1 MSQFAQYQQQLNALP
16 VMPAPQRRG
25 LFGGLRNFAQQAQ
38 QPGGFVDRLQMF
50 GAQMQDTGQ
59 MDGVNRAGRLSD
71 RRKEAQEAEA
81 RQQALARLNGVF
93 GGGQSAPG
101 GMGGSGGMGGGLPT
115 LRQAAPALI
124 AAQQAGIDIGDYVSL
139 LDRAGPEVAY
149 EQGFRYDRRDPN
161 SAPVYAPNLGEGQA
175 PTIRNGQVQ
184 SVQNLPGYVESLA
197 VRERNVNDA
206 RNASDASYAGVQA
219 ENTARGTGR
228 GSAPYDVM
236 TVQGPDGRPITTSRE
251 NILGSGPIYG
261 QSEADQAYATTSAT
275 NLAAREDTAETR
287 ASAAER
293 LLPSLDRMEALLPD
307 VIAGIGADQRLMASR
322 ALAATG
328 NAQAVRESTAT
339 QVFQNEA
346 RQVVA
351 QVIRSFGANPTEGE
365 RKYAEQMS
373 GADVNYTPQAL
384 AEGIRLARAR
394 AERDRASAP
403 SQQGSAGG
411 QVAFDGQGN
420 RYVVRNGQWV
430 RE

>member
-1 MSQFAQYQQQLNALP
+1 MA
-16 VMPAPQRRG
+16 G
-25 LFGGLRNFAQQAQ
+25 LFGGARSFLDRQRGQGNLAE
-38 QPGGFVDRLQMF
+38 RLQMF
-50 GAQMQDTGQ
+50 GASMQDIGQ
-59 MDGVNRAGRLSD
+59 LDGVDRAGTLRTQ
-71 RRKEAQEAEA
+71 AAA
-81 RQQALARLNGVF
+81 RQAAATRATAQTNLNRGLF
-93 GGGQSAPG
+93 GGGQPTQTLDLQDLAQGGQGRVIDQPAPPAQQ
-101 GMGGSGGMGGGLPT
+101 GLPS
-115 LRQAAPALI
+115 LREAGPALI

-139 LDRAGPEVAY
+139 LDRAGPDVAY

-261 QSEADQAYATTSAT
+261 QSEADKAYATTSAT
-275 NLAAREDTAETR
+275 NLAAREDAAETR
-287 ASAAER
+287 GSAAER

-411 QVAFDGQGN
+411 QVAYDGQGN